1 MPMVARIQS
10 VSPSYLATMG
20 IPLVRGRNFTAADD
34 QETSAPTVI
43 VSQEFVK
50 KLFPNEEPIGKRIDI
65 GISSFDSKT
74 PSTVCEIVGV
84 AGDIRRDSLAREVAP
99 AMYVP
104 IGRLPVGIVGVV
116 ARSRAPGALLPELR
130 QTILG
135 IDPDLPP
142 TLLSP
147 MAPLMDETIRTQR
160 MLMIVLGLFAALALV
175 LSIIGVYGVM
185 SYSVTQRR
193 REIGIRVAVGARLDQ
208 ILALVLGESLRLAAL
223 GVAIGVA
230 ASLAAARLLRGLIF
244 GVSESDPMTLVAVAA
259 LLVVVTV
266 AASFVPAWRATRV
279 DPMEALRD
287 E

>member
-1 MPMVARIQS
+1 
-10 VSPSYLATMG
+10 
-20 IPLVRGRNFTAADD
+20 
-34 QETSAPTVI
+34 
-43 VSQEFVK
+43 
-50 KLFPNEEPIGKRIDI
+50 
-65 GISSFDSKT
+65 
-74 PSTVCEIVGV
+74 
-84 AGDIRRDSLAREVAP
+84 
-99 AMYVP
+99 
-104 IGRLPVGIVGVV
+104 
-116 ARSRAPGALLPELR
+116 
-130 QTILG
+130 
-135 IDPDLPP
+135 
-142 TLLSP
+142 

-287 E
+287 D